1 MFLMCITRRGVGRR
15 LDRLSVEEAQCGDWV
30 VTAATDGWLSSVARD
45 GARVSVREAAPFEAG
60 IVFAAAE
67 YSAAD
72 PSIQI
77 ERALIGG
84 RQVYY
89 HFADD
94 GSFYCASHA
103 RLLRAAGVRLEDDP
117 ARLPELFVYRYISPP
132 NTLFKGIRQVLAG
145 QRLRFERSGDG
156 WRQTRVARYDPPQT
170 GPFPST
176 AEGAYGSYGPGTCEA
191 LQDAMRALSPDKGRI
206 HVLAS
211 GGLDSSILYKMARDD
226 LGVADSHSTGYP
238 FETEDQ
244 DVEKQYALSAAE
256 ALGAR
261 HHFFAPT
268 TAQFVRGVL
277 EGVALAEEP
286 LVHTQS
292 VLMMLQM
299 RHGLPPGDATVVCGQ
314 GADGAFGLK
323 VHRVVDKVDR
333 FRGKHPRLAPALHPA
348 VWSYIH
354 PLLAFG
360 PISRAMRR
368 GLSLLRRDMGVLDV
382 LHCRWGNGRPFDNPR
397 HVAWSLGSVGDE
409 GWVMRRFGATRDQL
423 FASRAEA
430 LSPYFDRD
438 VLDALSMMDFL
449 SDVSVTQ
456 SIWSK
461 LGEASRKVVYYP
473 FNAPALLDRAF
484 EAPWRVKLA
493 EPKGV
498 LRDVARRVGLPE
510 FIITR
515 KKANFN
521 CDPSRWALPGGVL
534 EPLVPLA
541 AGVFGEKE
549 VRRMQSPHSRGAY
562 TFWTMLN
569 YAIWKRLFIDG
580 QSVAALMSE
589 LSQPEVAEGAADEP
603 ALAAGHS

>member
-1 MFLMCITRRGVGRR
+1 MFLLCVTRRGVGRR
-15 LDRLSVEEAQCGDWV
+15 LDRLSVQEAPFGDWV
-30 VTAATDGWLSSVARD
+30 ATAATDGWLSSVTRD
-45 GARVSVREAAPFEAG
+45 DGRITVREAAPFDPRIA
-60 IVFAAAE
+60 FAIAE
-67 YSAAD
+67 CRG
-72 PSIQI
+72 PGHSIEI
-77 ERALIGG
+77 ERTLIGG

-89 HFADD
+89 HVAAD

-103 RLLRAAGVRLEDDP
+103 RLLRAAGLRLEGDA
-117 ARLPELFVYRYISPP
+117 ARLPELFVYRYVSPP
-132 NTLFKGIRQVLAG
+132 NTLFKDVRPVLAG
-145 QRLRFERSGDG
+145 ERLRFERAGDG
-156 WRQTRVARYDPPQT
+156 WRQTRVAVYDPPQP
-170 GPFPST
+170 GPIPST
-176 AEGAYGSYGPGTCEA
+176 AAGAYGHHGLRTCEA
-191 LQDAMRALSPDKGRI
+191 LQDAMRALSPGRARL

-211 GGLDSSILYKMARDD
+211 GGLDSSILYKVARDD
-226 LGVADSHSTGYP
+226 FGVTESHSTSYP

-268 TAQFVRGVL
+268 TGQFVRGVL
-277 EGVALAEEP
+277 ESVALAEEP

-323 VHRVVDKVDR
+323 IHRMVDKVDR
-333 FRGKHPRLAPALHPA
+333 FRAQHPRLAPALHPA
-348 VWSYIH
+348 VWSYVH
-354 PLLAFG
+354 PLLSFA
-360 PISRAMRR
+360 PISRTMRR

-382 LHCRWGNGRPFDNPR
+382 LHCRWGDGTPFDDPR
-397 HVAWSLGSVGDE
+397 HVAWSLGSAGGE

-430 LSPYFDRD
+430 LAPYFGRD
-438 VLDALSMMDFL
+438 VLDALSLMDFL

-461 LGEASRKVVYYP
+461 LGEASRKAVYYP

-498 LRDVARRVGLPE
+498 LRDVARRVGLPD

-521 CDPSRWALPGGVL
+521 CEPSRWALPGGVL

-541 AGVFGEKE
+541 AGVFGEEE
-549 VRRMQSPHSRGAY
+549 VRRMQSPHTRGAY

-569 YAIWKRLFIDG
+569 YAIWKRLFVDG
-580 QSVAALMSE
+580 QSVSALLSE
-589 LSQPEVAEGAADEP
+589 ISQPEIAEHAMEEP
-603 ALAAGHS
+603 ALAAGR